1 MIVLCFAHRAESRRC
16 ENHPRA
22 APQQDPGKSS
32 NLITVKLCFVMFR
45 TKVKVTLHD
54 KMFNVTGI

>member
-32 NLITVKLCFVMFR
+32 NLITFR
-45 TKVKVTLHD
+45 TMVKVTLHD